1 MSMLT
6 HIYESHISTT
16 ALAANVQ
23 RFDSASRTRGM
34 KAHEKLL
41 GLIEAGDGAGA
52 EAYWRKYL
60 ETIDKLIREN
70 YAVDRPID
78 LLE

>member
-1 MSMLT
+1 
-6 HIYESHISTT
+6 
-16 ALAANVQ
+16 
-23 RFDSASRTRGM
+23 M
-34 KAHEKLL
+34 KAHEKVL

-52 EAYWRKYL
+52 EAFWRKYL